1 MESLN
6 IESLLYLNN
15 AVLRPWEIEEIFCN
29 KNVVSIS
36 PEKKR
41 KEQWQK
47 RRCLKEMFDFLNGII
62 EQNIDIPVAAVQSTP
77 KTRKNTKTA

>member
-41 KEQWQK
+41 KEQK
-47 RRCLKEMFDFLNGII
+47 ILYVLTLINGT
-62 EQNIDIPVAAVQSTP
+62 NIQVTMDYKKQIYYPC
-77 KTRKNTKTA
+77 